1 MYLNHL
7 RSMNMFAISIVK
19 NLGVVEKEIDL
30 VKWCGKK
37 ELIESMKLGFEFKE
51 YMKARWEII
60 LGQMEEI
67 DAEEL
72 EKRP

>member
-1 MYLNHL
+1 
-7 RSMNMFAISIVK
+7 MNLFAISIIK
-19 NLGVVEKEIDL
+19 NLGAVEKEIDL

-37 ELIESMKLGFEFKE
+37 ELTESMKLGFEFKE

-60 LGQMEEI
+60 LGQMKEI